1 MNQPYSQALTKQQ
14 ALLDGFQFDL
24 KQQRLKSPQKSSAL
38 ADLVRP
44 RLKIAIVT
52 ETWPPEINGVAHSL
66 LQLCKGLKKQG
77 HKILLIRPEQKGICA
92 EFQPYRECLVKAQR
106 IPKYSGLQ
114 FGWPQFLKVRHAVEV
129 FAPDV
134 VHIVT
139 EGPLGLAAQQTARF
153 LEIPVSSGFHSPFQ
167 EFSRFFDLAFL
178 VKPIQ
183 HYLKWFHNH
192 TAITCVP
199 SRETAE
205 ALRKFGV
212 TCPLVVVGR
221 GVDTQAFSPK
231 WRSDSLRQSWGASK
245 ETRIMLYVGRLSPE
259 KEIPVVIQAYFTLR
273 HMHCQDVRL
282 VVVGDGPDRQCL
294 EQLNH
299 DASIVF
305 TGSLRGQQLAEA
317 YASADVFCFA
327 SQVETF
333 GNVVLEAMASGLPVI
348 AYDYACAHL
357 HVQHD
362 RTGWLSS
369 LGLQEDLTA
378 NILKLPDYHTL
389 RRMGVYAS
397 HCAQKVGWQHPV
409 EQFEQVLYS
418 ITRQN
423 K

>member
-1 MNQPYSQALTKQQ
+1 M
-14 ALLDGFQFDL
+14 
-24 KQQRLKSPQKSSAL
+24 
-38 ADLVRP
+38 
-44 RLKIAIVT
+44 
-52 ETWPPEINGVAHSL
+52 
-66 LQLCKGLKKQG
+66 
-77 HKILLIRPEQKGICA
+77 
-92 EFQPYRECLVKAQR
+92 
-106 IPKYSGLQ
+106 
-114 FGWPQFLKVRHAVEV
+114 
-129 FAPDV
+129 
-134 VHIVT
+134 
-139 EGPLGLAAQQTARF
+139 
-153 LEIPVSSGFHSPFQ
+153 
-167 EFSRFFDLAFL
+167 
-178 VKPIQ
+178 
-183 HYLKWFHNH
+183 
-192 TAITCVP
+192 
-199 SRETAE
+199 
-205 ALRKFGV
+205 
-212 TCPLVVVGR
+212 
-221 GVDTQAFSPK
+221 
-231 WRSDSLRQSWGASK
+231 
-245 ETRIMLYVGRLSPE
+245 
-259 KEIPVVIQAYFTLR
+259 
-273 HMHCQDVRL
+273 
-282 VVVGDGPDRQCL
+282 
-294 EQLNH
+294 
-299 DASIVF
+299 F

>member
-1 MNQPYSQALTKQQ
+1 
-14 ALLDGFQFDL
+14 
-24 KQQRLKSPQKSSAL
+24 
-38 ADLVRP
+38 
-44 RLKIAIVT
+44 
-52 ETWPPEINGVAHSL
+52 
-66 LQLCKGLKKQG
+66 
-77 HKILLIRPEQKGICA
+77 
-92 EFQPYRECLVKAQR
+92 

-114 FGWPQFLKVRHAVEV
+114 FGWPQFLKVRQAMEV
-129 FAPDV
+129 FEPDV

-245 ETRIMLYVGRLSPE
+245 ETRVMLYVGRLSPE

-282 VVVGDGPDRQCL
+282 VVVGDGPDRQRL

>member
-24 KQQRLKSPQKSSAL
+24 KQQRLKSPQKSSVL

-52 ETWPPEINGVAHSL
+52 ETWPPEINGVANSL

-205 ALRKFGV
+205 ALHKFGV

-231 WRSDSLRQSWGASK
+231 WRSDSLRQNWGASK
-245 ETRIMLYVGRLSPE
+245 ETRVMLYVGRLSPE

>member
-1 MNQPYSQALTKQQ
+1 MEQPCTSALSKKMS
-14 ALLDGFQFDL
+14 ALQNISFDL
-24 KQQRLKSPQKSSAL
+24 KQLRQQKTKMTL
-38 ADLVRP
+38 PLEELTRP

-212 TCPLVVVGR
+212 TCPLVVVG
-221 GVDTQAFSPK
+221 
-231 WRSDSLRQSWGASK
+231 
-245 ETRIMLYVGRLSPE
+245 
-259 KEIPVVIQAYFTLR
+259 
-273 HMHCQDVRL
+273 
-282 VVVGDGPDRQCL
+282 
-294 EQLNH
+294 
-299 DASIVF
+299 
-305 TGSLRGQQLAEA
+305 
-317 YASADVFCFA
+317 
-327 SQVETF
+327 
-333 GNVVLEAMASGLPVI
+333 
-348 AYDYACAHL
+348 
-357 HVQHD
+357 
-362 RTGWLSS
+362 
-369 LGLQEDLTA
+369 
-378 NILKLPDYHTL
+378 
-389 RRMGVYAS
+389 
-397 HCAQKVGWQHPV
+397 
-409 EQFEQVLYS
+409 
-418 ITRQN
+418 
-423 K
+423 

>member
-1 MNQPYSQALTKQQ
+1 MEQPCTSALSKKMS
-14 ALLDGFQFDL
+14 ALQNISFDL
-24 KQQRLKSPQKSSAL
+24 KQLRQQKTKMTL
-38 ADLVRP
+38 PLEELTRP

-114 FGWPQFLKVRHAVEV
+114 FGWPQFLKVRQAMEV
-129 FAPDV
+129 FEPDV

-139 EGPLGLAAQQTARF
+139 EGPLGLAAQQTARS
-153 LEIPVSSGFHSPFQ
+153 LEIPVSSGFHSSFQ

-178 VKPIQ
+178 LKSIQ

-192 TAITCVP
+192 SEITCVP

-212 TCPLVVVGR
+212 TGPLVVVGR

-245 ETRIMLYVGRLSPE
+245 ETRVMLYVGRLSPE

-282 VVVGDGPDRQCL
+282 VVVGDGPDRQHL

-378 NILKLPDYHTL
+378 NILKLPDYQTL

>member
-14 ALLDGFQFDL
+14 AFLDGFQFDL

-153 LEIPVSSGFHSPFQ
+153 LKIPVSSGFHSPFQ

-282 VVVGDGPDRQCL
+282 VVVGDGPDRQRL